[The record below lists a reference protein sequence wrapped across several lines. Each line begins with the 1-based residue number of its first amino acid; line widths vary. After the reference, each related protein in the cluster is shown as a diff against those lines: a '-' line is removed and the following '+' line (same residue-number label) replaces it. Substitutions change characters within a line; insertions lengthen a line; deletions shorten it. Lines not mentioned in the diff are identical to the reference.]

1 MAARGLLC
9 MALLLLLSCHTSL
22 AQNEA
27 DQPVGLS
34 QNEPE
39 RQTRL
44 FQQEA
49 ANEELCVSQNTM
61 DTSRKLAEMF
71 QQSAV
76 LRKEDF
82 HRMFAAIASGVRDHA
97 GPELMANCARDITAQ
112 LTLDGNVVNC
122 SDALALVSS
131 ACTFTAE

>member
-27 DQPVGLS
+27 DGLS